1 MNNWQSERKIFA
13 RHIQALAAAHDEAL
27 KLLRGRND
35 VRWTYISP
43 AADYQADGARTGE
56 YILGGEELTLN
67 SKGESVISYAD
78 YALALTDELE
88 KGNHI
93 GQRISVVGK

>member
-1 MNNWQSERKIFA
+1 MPDTFKPLE
-13 RHIQALAAAHDEAL
+13 AAHDEAL

-35 VRWTYISP
+35 FRWTYISP
-43 AADYQADGARTGE
+43 AADYQADGVRTGE

-67 SKGESVISYAD
+67 AKGESVISYAD
-78 YALALTDELE
+78 YAIAMIDEAT

-93 GQRISVVGK
+93 QERISVVDK

>member
-1 MNNWQSERKIFA
+1 MPDTFKP
-13 RHIQALAAAHDEAL
+13 LAAAHDEAL

-43 AADYQADGARTGE
+43 AAEYQADGARTGE
-56 YILGGEELTLN
+56 YILGGEELMLKE
-67 SKGESVISYAD
+67 KGESVISYAD
-78 YALALTDELE
+78 YAIAMIDEAT

-93 GQRISVVGK
+93 QERISVVAE

>member
-1 MNNWQSERKIFA
+1 MPDTFKP
-13 RHIQALAAAHDEAL
+13 LAAAHDEAL

-43 AADYQADGARTGE
+43 AADYQAARTRE
-56 YILGGEELTLN
+56 YILGGEELMLN
-67 SKGESVISYAD
+67 EKGESVISYAD
-78 YALALTDELE
+78 YAMALTDEIE
-88 KGNHI
+88 KGNYI

>member
-1 MNNWQSERKIFA
+1 MPDTFKP
-13 RHIQALAAAHDEAL
+13 LAAAHDEAL

-43 AADYQADGARTGE
+43 AADYQADGTRTGE
-56 YILGGEELTLN
+56 YILGGEELMLN
-67 SKGESVISYAD
+67 EKGESVISYA
-78 YALALTDELE
+78 DELE